1 MMEKILISMPDQLV
15 IRMKAVI
22 PARQRSKTF
31 TRLMEKEIERREKSL
46 YECAIAV
53 EKDAVLRQ
61 EMKDWDA
68 TLQDGLDDE
77 SW

>member
-1 MMEKILISMPDQLV
+1 MSKVLISMPDQLAN
-15 IRMKAVI
+15 RMRAAI
-22 PARQRSKTF
+22 PARQRSKVIAH
-31 TRLMEKEIERREKSL
+31 LIEEEVKRREQSL
-46 YECAIAV
+46 YECASEV
-53 EKDAVLRQ
+53 EKDSSLND